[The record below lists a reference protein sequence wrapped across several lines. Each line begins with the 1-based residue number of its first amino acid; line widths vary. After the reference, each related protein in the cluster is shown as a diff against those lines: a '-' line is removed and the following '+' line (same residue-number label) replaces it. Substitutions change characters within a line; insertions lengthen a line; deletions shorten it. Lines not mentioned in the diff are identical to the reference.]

1 MTKQEFYEAK
11 KIVEDI
17 EQLENFLRAV
27 DGIRPNSKIALRC
40 ENSNLII
47 NNPTLRQNITD
58 ALKST
63 ISSLYTDL
71 DNFMPERS
79 NTNES

>member
-1 MTKQEFYEAK
+1 MTKKDFYEAK
-11 KIVEDI
+11 KIVDDI

-27 DGIRPNSKIALRC
+27 DGIRPSSKIALRC

-47 NNPTLRQNITD
+47 NNTTLRQNIND

-63 ISSLYTDL
+63 ISSLYKDL
-71 DNFMPERS
+71 DNFMPERG
-79 NTNES
+79 